1 MKKLLTFVL
10 LTLALG
16 ASTAAAEGITV
27 NIEGKPLSFDAE
39 PFIEDG
45 TTFVPMRAIFE
56 ALGASIDWDND
67 TRTVTSVKDGNEISL
82 TIDSDIATK
91 NGITRIISKAPRIS
105 YDYTMVPLR
114 FVCESLDCA
123 VYWDGATQTI
133 DITTENTLAGKSM
146 LLFGDSV
153 GYGANWYG
161 GYGKIIG
168 EEYDM
173 TVTNKCRSSSVFTRN
188 TKAVGAAEDEKRYRP
203 CIVDAVDEANKED
216 DLYDYIIIEGGVNDY
231 WSHTELG
238 ALTDGF
244 NDEYNEETFA
254 GALES
259 VFSKLREKHPESVI
273 GFVIIQDAFNYKGA
287 EPYFEP
293 YYEMMKSACEK
304 WGVPCLDLYK
314 QNNMEVG
321 LNVKD
326 PEVELKYFASEERP
340 EGDGCHPN
348 ELGYRVIFV
357 DPMVPWLKS
366 L

>member
-1 MKKLLTFVL
+1 MKKFLTFVL
-10 LTLALG
+10 LAFAIG
-16 ASTAAAEGITV
+16 VSTAAAEGITV

-56 ALGASIDWDND
+56 ALGASIDWDGD

-91 NGITRIISKAPRIS
+91 NGITRIISKAPQIAF
-105 YDYTMVPLR
+105 DYTMVPLR

-133 DITTENTLAGKSM
+133 DITTKNPLDGKSM
-146 LLFGDSV
+146 VLFGDSV
-153 GYGANWYG
+153 GYGSNWKG

-168 EEYDM
+168 EEYNM
-173 TVTNKCRSSSVFTRN
+173 TVTNKCRSGSVFTRN
-188 TKAVGAAEDEKRYRP
+188 VRVSETDDNLRP
-203 CIVDAVDEANKED
+203 CIVDAVESIKDED
-216 DLYDYIIIEGGVNDY
+216 YDYIVIEGGVNDY
-231 WSHTELG
+231 WNHTELG
-238 ALTDGF
+238 ALTEGF
-244 NDEYNEETFA
+244 GGAYNEETFA

-259 VFSKLREKHPESVI
+259 VFSKIKENHPKSKA
-273 GFVIIQDAFNYKGA
+273 GFVIIHNAFTYNA
-287 EPYFEP
+287 EPYFQP
-293 YYEMMKSACEK
+293 YYEMMQAACEK
-304 WGVPCLDLYK
+304 WGISCLDLYRQHNK
-314 QNNMEVG
+314 EVG
-321 LNVKD
+321 INVKD
-326 PEVELKYFASEERP
+326 LDVKIKYFGSEERP

-357 DPMVPWLKS
+357 DQMVPWLKS